1 MRLDR
6 AWIVAKKDL
15 AEFAKNRYIMMTIVL
30 MPMFVAVL
38 LPVIYVVPINQLARQ
53 STGEVDLVFD
63 IQASYSNMTLQN
75 SVMYDIELD
84 NVTVKNSILSRC
96 VVRSSAVENSSL
108 TESMIVRS
116 EVRDT
121 MLYRCYLVNLT
132 VDDGNTLRESKYEG
146 GSIELEN
153 LKAIMFNVLL
163 ILLIMTPVMIP
174 TVTASYSFVGEKVNR
189 SLEPLLATPATD
201 LELLVGKSG
210 SIFLV
215 SMGSTWL
222 AFALAVVMVDL
233 LTQPVLGYYPL
244 PNSYWVVGILLLA
257 PGMCLMSILT
267 NVIISSKVNDVR
279 VSQQIGGVLVL
290 PILLFFFFTLA
301 GFLSTDL
308 VPMFLF
314 SFGVLGADLVI
325 LWISLRVFNREEIL
339 VSWK

>member
-1 MRLDR
+1 MRFDR
-6 AWIVAKKDL
+6 AWIVARKDL
-15 AEFAKNRYIMMTIVL
+15 AEFARNRYIMLTIVL
-30 MPMFVAVL
+30 MPVFVAVL
-38 LPVIYVVPINQLARQ
+38 LPIIYVVPINQLARQ

-63 IQASYSNMTLQN
+63 IQSSLSNLTLQ
-75 SVMYDIELD
+75 SAIMFDVELD
-84 NVTVKNSILSRC
+84 NVTVTNSILTGC
-96 VVRSSAVENSSL
+96 IVRNSVIENSSFS
-108 TESMIVRS
+108 ESMIERS

-132 VDDGNTLRESKYEG
+132 VDSGNTLKESKYEG
-146 GSIELEN
+146 GSVELEA

-215 SMGSTWL
+215 SMGATWIG
-222 AFALAVVMVDL
+222 FALAVVMVDV

-244 PNSYWVVGILLLA
+244 PNPYWMVGILLLA
-257 PGMCLMSILT
+257 PAMCLMSILT

-308 VPMFLF
+308 VPMFAF
-314 SFGVLGADLVI
+314 SFGILGADLVI

>member
-146 GSIELEN
+146 GSMELEN

>member
-1 MRLDR
+1 MRSDR

-15 AEFAKNRYIMMTIVL
+15 AEFSKNRYIMMTIIL

-38 LPVIYVVPINQLARQ
+38 LPIVYVVPINQLARQ
-53 STGEVDLVFD
+53 STGEIDLVFD
-63 IQASYSNMTLQN
+63 IQTRQSNLTLQN
-75 SVMYDIELD
+75 AVIFDAELD

-96 VVRSSAVENSSL
+96 IVRNSTIDNSSF
-108 TESMIVRS
+108 TESQIERS
-116 EVRDT
+116 AVRDT

-132 VDDGNTLRESKYEG
+132 ADIGNTVKESKYEG
-146 GSIELEN
+146 GSLELEN

-222 AFALAVVMVDL
+222 AFALAVVMVDV
-233 LTQPVLGYYPL
+233 LTEPVLGYYPL
-244 PNSYWVVGILLLA
+244 PNAYWVVGILLLA

-279 VSQQIGGVLVL
+279 VSQQVGGVLVL

-308 VPMFLF
+308 VPMFAF

-325 LWISLRVFNREEIL
+325 LWISLKVFNREEIL

>member
-1 MRLDR
+1 
-6 AWIVAKKDL
+6 
-15 AEFAKNRYIMMTIVL
+15 MMTIIL
-30 MPMFVAVL
+30 MPMFIAVI

-63 IQASYSNMTLQN
+63 IQARYSNMTLQN
-75 SVMYDIELD
+75 AIMFDAELE
-84 NVTVKNSILSRC
+84 NVTIKSSILNRCIVRNSTIDNSSFTESRIE
-96 VVRSSAVENSSL
+96 RSAVK
-108 TESMIVRS
+108 
-116 EVRDT
+116 DT
-121 MLYRCYLVNLT
+121 MLYRCFLINLT
-132 VDDGNTLRESKYEG
+132 ADMGNTLRESKYEG
-146 GSIELEN
+146 GSPELEN

-163 ILLIMTPVMIP
+163 MVLIMIPVMIP

-215 SMGSTWL
+215 SMGSTWI
-222 AFALAVVMVDL
+222 AFGLAVVTVDV

-244 PNSYWVVGILLLA
+244 PNPHWTVGMLLLA

-290 PILLFFFFTLA
+290 PILLFFLFTLA

-308 VPMFLF
+308 VPMFAF
-314 SFGVLGADLVI
+314 SFAILGADVVI
-325 LWISLRVFNREEIL
+325 LWISLKVFNREEIL
-339 VSWK
+339 VSWKSA